1 MKVRIGSFFAEHI
14 GQGKEYGIKPAGPIP
29 RLIVETEHGPKMV
42 SVDTELEYLGN
53 GTWKA

>member
-1 MKVRIGSFFAEHI
+1 MKVRIGSSFAEHI

-42 SVDTELEYLGN
+42 SVDAELEYLGN
-53 GTWKA
+53 CIGFH